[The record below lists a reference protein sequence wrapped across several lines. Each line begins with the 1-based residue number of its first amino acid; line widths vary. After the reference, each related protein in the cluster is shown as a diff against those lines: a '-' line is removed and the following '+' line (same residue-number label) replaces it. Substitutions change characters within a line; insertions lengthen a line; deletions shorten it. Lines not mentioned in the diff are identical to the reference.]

1 MGLSNCLKELRAE
14 KKCTQKELADYLG
27 YSKNIICEW
36 ENRRSEPRLEALSKL
51 ADFFGV
57 STDYLLGRSD
67 ELGFVTVQSVAPSL
81 SENEEMLLR
90 YFRALT
96 PELQG
101 AALETVRVLAG
112 VPAGNGLQKKA

>member
-1 MGLSNCLKELRAE
+1 MEISKCLKELRAE
-14 KKCTQKELADYLG
+14 KKCTQKELAGYLG

-36 ENRRSEPRLEALSKL
+36 ENKRSEPRLETLTKL

-67 ELGFVTVQSVAPSL
+67 DLGYVTVQNSAPAL
-81 SENEEMLLR
+81 SEKEETLLR
-90 YFRALT
+90 YFRSLSE
-96 PELQG
+96 ELQG

-112 VPAGNGLQKKA
+112 VPAGNGLQKNA